1 MLSTERAQ
9 LLVSSL
15 GEVQKR
21 WWNGWF
27 DALGHFAVSRGSE
40 AAGLMQ
46 EGFGAWRKSVATALE
61 LQQEAARLFGA
72 QQLAQAEGR
81 VALTA
86 RSEALAGEGPA
97 ELRLGSSAS
106 LEKVLTDADIVA
118 FAGIS
123 GDVNPVH
130 LSDAYAA
137 RTRFGARI
145 AHGLLS
151 AGLVSA
157 VLGTKL
163 PGPGTIYLSQTLQFR
178 APVYVGER
186 VEAMVTV
193 IDKKEGKPIYT
204 LSTVCR
210 KDDGTVV
217 LEGEAVILYEPV

>member
-15 GEVQKR
+15 GEAQKR

-27 DALGHFAVSRGSE
+27 DALGHFAVSRGAE

-46 EGFGAWRKSVATALE
+46 EGFSAWRTSVVTVLE
-61 LQQEAARLFGA
+61 LQQEAAQLLGA
-72 QQLAQAEGR
+72 QQFAQANGR
-81 VALTA
+81 AALAA
-86 RSEALAGEGPA
+86 RSEALAGAGSA
-97 ELRLGSSAS
+97 ELKLGSSAS

-118 FAGIS
+118 FAGLS
-123 GDVNPVH
+123 GDVNPLH

-137 RTRFGARI
+137 QTRFGARI
-145 AHGLLS
+145 AHGMLA

-178 APVYVGER
+178 APVFVGER
-186 VEAMVTV
+186 VKATVTV
-193 IDKKEGKPIYT
+193 VDKREDKPIYT
-204 LSTVCR
+204 LSTVCS

-217 LEGEAVILYEPV
+217 LEGEAVILYEPT